1 MEKKNFF
8 SRKIVITILALV
20 ILGIGIF
27 LVSNSFT
34 SSSDGKINVTLV
46 DMKGS
51 IIKEKEIP
59 FNKGDKL
66 VTLLEENFDHVVVDN
81 GMLLSIDTFTTPA
94 DFSEFIAIYV
104 DDQMSEVGI
113 LDIEFIDG
121 TNISFIMTELNY

>member
-8 SRKIVITILALV
+8 SRKIVMTILALA

-34 SSSDGKINVTLV
+34 SSIDGKINVTLV
-46 DMKGS
+46 DIEGS
-51 IIKEKEIP
+51 TIKEKEIP

-81 GMLLSIDTFTTPA
+81 GMLLSIDSFTTPA

-104 DDQMSEVGI
+104 DNKMSEVGI
-113 LDIEFIDG
+113 LDIEFVDG